1 MVLLNVICF
10 KLERE
15 TEREKQRESERERK
29 RERERERKRE
39 RNHHHLLLGFLSLF
53 QDKFFLQRKKS
64 IQVKVKAMTSQI
76 H

>member
-15 TEREKQRESERERK
+15 TERE
-29 RERERERKRE
+29 RERERK
-39 RNHHHLLLGFLSLF
+39 HHHLLLGFLSLF